1 MSSLPTLI
9 SFRLIEIA
17 AARLPPKTPF
27 LGAGHTIARYSHTG
41 YHVWSYQKCL
51 GTIGA
56 IVNLA
61 GLLGRCWIEIENAPR
76 FFSFSR
82 SIRTAAACKICTN
95 HHTPLQLIRLIDLF
109 LLHRSG
115 PHLNRCVCENLC
127 RFVDTFSGVAL
138 VTDNEAPTWDP
149 WSIEPCSVGLD
160 QREGPSAA
168 AEHEMEQLG

>member
-1 MSSLPTLI
+1 MANTTTCIAMSSLPTLI

-61 GLLGRCWIEIENAPR
+61 GLLGRCWIEIGE
-76 FFSFSR
+76 R
-82 SIRTAAACKICTN
+82 SA
-95 HHTPLQLIRLIDLF
+95 F
-109 LLHRSG
+109 LLIQQIHKDCSCLQNLHKSSHTSTAYSTYWLIPFAQIRSSSQQMCLWKLVSICWYIFWGCSGHR
-115 PHLNRCVCENLC
+115 
-127 RFVDTFSGVAL
+127 
-138 VTDNEAPTWDP
+138 
-149 WSIEPCSVGLD
+149 
-160 QREGPSAA
+160 
-168 AEHEMEQLG
+168 